1 MKVLLTTEAEG
12 DLERIGDYI
21 ALDNP
26 RRALSFVLELRD
38 SCMSLANLHLAFPL
52 VPRYAHSGIRRRVH
66 ENYLIFYRIE
76 AEHVVII
83 HVLHGAMDYTSVLFP
98 QEKNNAFG

>member
-38 SCMSLANLHLAFPL
+38 ACMSLANLHLAFPL
-52 VPRYAHSGIRRRVH
+52 VSRYAPGRDLTFKVNFSGI
-66 ENYLIFYRIE
+66 E
-76 AEHVVII
+76 
-83 HVLHGAMDYTSVLFP
+83 
-98 QEKNNAFG
+98 